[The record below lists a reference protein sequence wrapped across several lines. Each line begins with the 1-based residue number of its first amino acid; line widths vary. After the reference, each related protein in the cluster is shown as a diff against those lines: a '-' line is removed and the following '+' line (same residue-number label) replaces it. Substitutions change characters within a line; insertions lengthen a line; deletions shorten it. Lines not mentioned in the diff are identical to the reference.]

1 MRGQRSR
8 EVPVTQLLLLL
19 AVVIWGSTFV
29 ASKICLGV
37 MSPIQ
42 LVAGRFLIAAP
53 ALYLVARLRGASFRL
68 GAHKKVLFLAV
79 ALFSFHYLLQ
89 TWALEFTTATNS
101 GWLITV
107 SPLAIALLAA
117 LFLREPTPP
126 AVGIVLASLGIVL
139 LVSKGDLR
147 SLGALSS
154 MGDLMVLASTFT
166 WAVFTIITR
175 NPSRCL
181 DPVVVTFVMTVP
193 LAASALVLPL
203 VVDRW
208 TAWSDLG
215 FETSLALVFL
225 GLAGVALA
233 QWFWQ
238 RGVAKLGAA
247 QAGLFLY
254 LEPLATT
261 ALAVPYLGEPFGPV
275 SAVGGL
281 LVVLGVFLARRS

>member
-1 MRGQRSR
+1 M
-8 EVPVTQLLLLL
+8 TQLLLLIT
-19 AVVIWGSTFV
+19 VIIWGSTFV
-29 ASKICLGV
+29 ASKICLSV
-37 MSPIQ
+37 MSPVQ

-53 ALYLVARLRGASFRL
+53 ALFLVARLRGASFRL

-126 AVGIVLASLGIVL
+126 AVGIVLASLGIAL

-175 NPSRCL
+175 NPSRSL
-181 DPVVVTFVMTVP
+181 DPLVVTFVMTVP
-193 LAASALVLPL
+193 LAASAPVLPL
-203 VVDRW
+203 VLDRW

-215 FETSLALVFL
+215 LETLLALLFL

-281 LVVLGVFLARRS
+281 LVVLGVFIARRS

>member
-1 MRGQRSR
+1 
-8 EVPVTQLLLLL
+8 VTQLLLLI

-42 LVAGRFLIAAP
+42 LVAGRFLLAAP
-53 ALYLVARLRGASFRL
+53 ALFLLARLRGASFRL
-68 GAHKKVLFLAV
+68 GAQKKVLLLATII
-79 ALFSFHYLLQ
+79 FSCHYLLQ

-101 GWLITV
+101 GWLVAV

-117 LFLREPTPP
+117 VFLREPAPP
-126 AVGIVLASLGIVL
+126 AAGFLLASLGIVL
-139 LVSKGDLR
+139 LVSRGDLR
-147 SLGALSS
+147 SLGSLSS
-154 MGDLMVLASTFT
+154 VGDLMVLTSTFT

-175 NPSRCL
+175 NPSRSL

-193 LAASALVLPL
+193 LAASALVLPF
-203 VVDRW
+203 VVEGW
-208 TAWSDLG
+208 TPWSELG
-215 FETSLALVFL
+215 LETSLALLFL
-225 GLAGVALA
+225 GIAGVALA

-247 QAGLFLY
+247 QAGVFLY

-261 ALAVPYLGEPFGPV
+261 FLAVSYLDEPFGL
-275 SAVGGL
+275 STALGGA
-281 LVVLGVFLARRS
+281 LVILGVFFARRRA

>member
-1 MRGQRSR
+1 M
-8 EVPVTQLLLLL
+8 LLL

-29 ASKICLGV
+29 ASKICLSV

-53 ALYLVARLRGASFRL
+53 ALFLVARLRGASFRL
-68 GAHKKVLFLAV
+68 GAHKKVLLLAMV
-79 ALFSFHYLLQ
+79 IFSFHYLLQ
-89 TWALEFTTATNS
+89 TWDLEFTTATNS

-107 SPLAIALLAA
+107 APLTIALLAA

-154 MGDLMVLASTFT
+154 VGDFMVLASTFT

-175 NPSRCL
+175 NPSRSL

-203 VVDRW
+203 VLDRW
-208 TAWSDLG
+208 TAWSDLDL
-215 FETSLALVFL
+215 ETSLALVFL

-254 LEPLATT
+254 LEPLSTT

-275 SAVGGL
+275 TAVGGL
-281 LVVLGVFLARRS
+281 LVILGVFLARRS

>member
-1 MRGQRSR
+1 M
-8 EVPVTQLLLLL
+8 TQLLLLL
-19 AVVIWGSTFV
+19 AVIIWGSTFV
-29 ASKICLGV
+29 ASKICLSV

-68 GAHKKVLFLAV
+68 GAHKKVLLLAV

-107 SPLAIALLAA
+107 APLTIALLAA
-117 LFLREPTPP
+117 LFLREPAPP
-126 AVGIVLASLGIVL
+126 AVGILVASLGIVL

-147 SLGALSS
+147 SLGTLSS
-154 MGDLMVLASTFT
+154 VGDFMVLASTFT

-175 NPSRCL
+175 NPSRSL

-193 LAASALVLPL
+193 LAASAPVLPL
-203 VVDRW
+203 VLDRW

-215 FETSLALVFL
+215 LETLLALLFL

>member
-1 MRGQRSR
+1 
-8 EVPVTQLLLLL
+8 VTQLLLLL
-19 AVVIWGSTFV
+19 AVIIWGSTFV
-29 ASKICLGV
+29 ASKICLSV

-53 ALYLVARLRGASFRL
+53 ALYLVARLRGASFTL
-68 GAHKKVLFLAV
+68 GAHKKVLLLAV
-79 ALFSFHYLLQ
+79 VLFSFHYLLQ

-107 SPLAIALLAA
+107 APLTIALLAA

-126 AVGIVLASLGIVL
+126 AGGIGLASLGIVL
-139 LVSKGDLR
+139 LVSKGDLE
-147 SLGALSS
+147 SLATLSS
-154 MGDLMVLASTFT
+154 VGDFMVLASTFT

-175 NPSRCL
+175 NPSRSL

-203 VVDRW
+203 VLDRW

-215 FETSLALVFL
+215 LETLLALLFL

-275 SAVGGL
+275 TAVGGL

>member
-1 MRGQRSR
+1 M
-8 EVPVTQLLLLL
+8 TQLLLLT
-19 AVVIWGSTFV
+19 AVVIWGATFV

-37 MSPIQ
+37 MSPVQ

-53 ALYLVARLRGASFRL
+53 ALLLVARLRGASFRL
-68 GAHKKVLFLAV
+68 GAHKKVLVLAV
-79 ALFSFHYLLQ
+79 FIFSFHYLLQ
-89 TWALEFTTATNS
+89 AWALEFTTATNS
-101 GWLITV
+101 GWLVAV
-107 SPLAIALLAA
+107 SPLTIALLAA

-126 AVGIVLASLGIVL
+126 AAGILLASLGIVL

-154 MGDLMVLASTFT
+154 MGDFMVLASTFT

-175 NPSRCL
+175 NPSRSL

-193 LAASALVLPL
+193 LAASALVLPFVL
-203 VVDRW
+203 DRW
-208 TAWSDLG
+208 TAWSELSLQ
-215 FETSLALVFL
+215 TSLALVFL

-275 SAVGGL
+275 TVVGGL
-281 LVVLGVFLARRS
+281 LVVLGVFLARRRA

>member
-1 MRGQRSR
+1 M
-8 EVPVTQLLLLL
+8 THLLLLL
-19 AVVIWGSTFV
+19 AVMIWGSTFV

-107 SPLAIALLAA
+107 APLTIALLAA
-117 LFLREPTPP
+117 LFLREPAPP
-126 AVGIVLASLGIVL
+126 AVGILVASLGIVL

-147 SLGALSS
+147 SLGTLSS
-154 MGDLMVLASTFT
+154 VGDFMVLASTFT

-175 NPSRCL
+175 NPSRSL

-203 VVDRW
+203 ALDHW

-215 FETSLALVFL
+215 LGTLLPLLFL

-275 SAVGGL
+275 TAVGGL
-281 LVVLGVFLARRS
+281 LLILGVFLARRR

>member
-1 MRGQRSR
+1 M
-8 EVPVTQLLLLL
+8 LLL

-29 ASKICLGV
+29 ASKICLSV

-53 ALYLVARLRGASFRL
+53 ALFLVARLRGASFRL
-68 GAHKKVLFLAV
+68 GAHKKVLLLAMV
-79 ALFSFHYLLQ
+79 IFSFHYLLQ

-107 SPLAIALLAA
+107 APLTIALLAA

-154 MGDLMVLASTFT
+154 VGDFMVLASTFT

-175 NPSRCL
+175 NPSRSL

-203 VVDRW
+203 VLDRW
-208 TAWSDLG
+208 TAWSDLDL
-215 FETSLALVFL
+215 ETSLALVFL

-254 LEPLATT
+254 LEPLSTT

-275 SAVGGL
+275 TAVGGL
-281 LVVLGVFLARRS
+281 LVILGVFLARRS

>member
-1 MRGQRSR
+1 M
-8 EVPVTQLLLLL
+8 TQLLLLV
-19 AVVIWGSTFV
+19 AVIIWGSTFV
-29 ASKICLGV
+29 ASKICLSV

-68 GAHKKVLFLAV
+68 GAHKKVLLLAM

-107 SPLAIALLAA
+107 APLTIALLAA
-117 LFLREPTPP
+117 LFLREPAPP
-126 AVGIVLASLGIVL
+126 AVGILVASLGIVL

-147 SLGALSS
+147 SLGTLSS
-154 MGDLMVLASTFT
+154 VGDFMVLASTFT

-175 NPSRCL
+175 NPSRSL

-193 LAASALVLPL
+193 LAASAPVLPL
-203 VVDRW
+203 VLDRW

-215 FETSLALVFL
+215 LETLLALLFL

>member
-1 MRGQRSR
+1 
-8 EVPVTQLLLLL
+8 VTQLLLLL

-107 SPLAIALLAA
+107 APLTIALLAA
-117 LFLREPTPP
+117 LFLREPAPP
-126 AVGIVLASLGIVL
+126 AMGILVASLGILL

-147 SLGALSS
+147 SLGTLSS
-154 MGDLMVLASTFT
+154 VGDFMVLASTFT

-175 NPSRCL
+175 NPSRAL

-203 VVDRW
+203 LLDRW

-215 FETSLALVFL
+215 FETSFALVFL

-275 SAVGGL
+275 TAVGGL
-281 LVVLGVFLARRS
+281 LVILGVFLARRS

>member
-1 MRGQRSR
+1 
-8 EVPVTQLLLLL
+8 VTHLLLLI
-19 AVVIWGSTFV
+19 AVIIWGLTFV
-29 ASKICLGV
+29 ASKFCLGV

-42 LVAGRFLIAAP
+42 LVAGRFLIEAP
-53 ALYLVARLRGASFRL
+53 ALYVVARLRGASFRL
-68 GAHKKVLFLAV
+68 GAHKKVLLLAV
-79 ALFSFHYLLQ
+79 VIFSFHYLLQ

-107 SPLAIALLAA
+107 APLTIALLAA
-117 LFLREPTPP
+117 LFLREPAPP
-126 AVGIVLASLGIVL
+126 AVGILVASLGIVL

-147 SLGALSS
+147 SLGTLSS
-154 MGDLMVLASTFT
+154 VGDSMVLASTFS

-175 NPSRCL
+175 NPSRAL

-203 VVDRW
+203 ALDRW

-215 FETSLALVFL
+215 LGTLLALLFL
-225 GLAGVALA
+225 GLAGVAL
-233 QWFWQ
+233 
-238 RGVAKLGAA
+238 RSGSGKGVAKPERL

-261 ALAVPYLGEPFGPV
+261 ASPYPISASRSVRWPRCGP
-275 SAVGGL
+275 GDRRY
-281 LVVLGVFLARRS
+281 FARRR

>member
-1 MRGQRSR
+1 
-8 EVPVTQLLLLL
+8 VTHLLLLI
-19 AVVIWGSTFV
+19 AVIIWGSTFV
-29 ASKICLGV
+29 ASKFCLGV

-53 ALYLVARLRGASFRL
+53 ALYVVARLRGASFRL
-68 GAHKKVLFLAV
+68 GAHKKVLLLAV
-79 ALFSFHYLLQ
+79 VIFSFHYLLQ

-107 SPLAIALLAA
+107 APLTIALLAA
-117 LFLREPTPP
+117 LFLREPAPP
-126 AVGIVLASLGIVL
+126 AVGILVASLGIVL

-147 SLGALSS
+147 SLGTLSS
-154 MGDLMVLASTFT
+154 VGDSMVLASTFS

-175 NPSRCL
+175 NPSRAL

-203 VVDRW
+203 VLDRW

-215 FETSLALVFL
+215 LETLLALLFL

-275 SAVGGL
+275 AAVGGL
-281 LVVLGVFLARRS
+281 LVIVGVFLARRR

>member
-1 MRGQRSR
+1 M
-8 EVPVTQLLLLL
+8 TQLLLLV
-19 AVVIWGSTFV
+19 AVIIWGSTFV
-29 ASKICLGV
+29 ASKICLSV

-68 GAHKKVLFLAV
+68 GAHKKVLLLAV

-107 SPLAIALLAA
+107 APLTIALLAA
-117 LFLREPTPP
+117 LFLREPAPP
-126 AVGIVLASLGIVL
+126 AVGILVASLGIVL

-147 SLGALSS
+147 SLGTLSS
-154 MGDLMVLASTFT
+154 VGDFMVLASTFT

-175 NPSRCL
+175 NPSRSL

-193 LAASALVLPL
+193 LAASAPVLPL
-203 VVDRW
+203 VLDRW

-215 FETSLALVFL
+215 LETLLALLFL

>member
-1 MRGQRSR
+1 LTR
-8 EVPVTQLLLLL
+8 VLLLI

-53 ALYLVARLRGASFRL
+53 ALFLVARLRGASFRL
-68 GAHKKVLFLAV
+68 GEHKKVLLV
-79 ALFSFHYLLQ
+79 AMAIFSFHYLLQ
-89 TWALEFTTATNS
+89 TWALQFTTATNS
-101 GWLITV
+101 GWLVAV

-126 AVGIVLASLGIVL
+126 AAGILLASLGIVL

-147 SLGALSS
+147 SLGELSS
-154 MGDLMVLASTFT
+154 IGDVMVLVSTFT

-175 NPSRCL
+175 NPSRSL
-181 DPVVVTFVMTVP
+181 DPVVVTFAMTVP
-193 LAASALVLPL
+193 LAASALALPF

-208 TAWSDLG
+208 TAWTELG
-215 FETSLALVFL
+215 LETSLALVFL

-238 RGVAKLGAA
+238 TGVAKLGAA
-247 QAGLFLY
+247 QAGVFLY

-261 ALAVPYLGEPFGPV
+261 ALAVPLLGEPLGPWTV
-275 SAVGGL
+275 AGGI
-281 LVVLGVFLARRS
+281 LVVLGVYLARRS

>member
-1 MRGQRSR
+1 
-8 EVPVTQLLLLL
+8 VTQLLLLL
-19 AVVIWGSTFV
+19 AVMIWGSTFV

-53 ALYLVARLRGASFRL
+53 ALFLVARLRGASFRL
-68 GAHKKVLFLAV
+68 GAHKKVLLLAA

-107 SPLAIALLAA
+107 APLTIALLAA

-126 AVGIVLASLGIVL
+126 AGGIVLASLGIL
-139 LVSKGDLR
+139 LLISKGDLE
-147 SLGALSS
+147 SLATLSS
-154 MGDLMVLASTFT
+154 VGDFMVLASTFT

-175 NPSRCL
+175 NPSRSL

-203 VVDRW
+203 ALDRW

-215 FETSLALVFL
+215 LGTLLALLFL

-275 SAVGGL
+275 TAVGGL
-281 LVVLGVFLARRS
+281 LVVLGVFLARRR

>member
-1 MRGQRSR
+1 M
-8 EVPVTQLLLLL
+8 TQLLLLV

-29 ASKICLGV
+29 ASKVCLGV

-53 ALYLVARLRGASFRL
+53 ALFVIARLRGASFRL
-68 GAHKKVLFLAV
+68 GAHKKVLLVAV
-79 ALFSFHYLLQ
+79 VIFSFHYLLQ

-101 GWLITV
+101 GWLIAV

-126 AVGIVLASLGIVL
+126 ATGILVASLGIVL

-147 SLGALSS
+147 SLLALSS
-154 MGDLMVLASTFT
+154 VGDFMVLASTFT

-175 NPSRCL
+175 NPSRSL

-193 LAASALVLPL
+193 LAVSALVLPFVL
-203 VVDRW
+203 DRW
-208 TAWSDLG
+208 TVWSDLG
-215 FETSLALVFL
+215 LEPAVALVFL

-247 QAGLFLY
+247 RAGIFLY

-275 SAVGGL
+275 TAVGGL
-281 LVVLGVFLARRS
+281 LLVLGVFLAQRRA